1 MLNPDTDEGDAVAVM
16 AEGKSHAVAIGKMKM
31 TPAKI
36 KEVNKGIGI
45 DTVHYLRDGLW
56 IDKL

>member
-1 MLNPDTDEGDAVAVM
+1 MTIFD
-16 AEGKSHAVAIGKMKM
+16 AVAIGKMKM
-31 TPAKI
+31 SPGKI